1 LRKKYKAH
9 VQGGEKTVQEKG
21 NPKSQNF
28 FSVLDNDEIVCLAV
42 GMGVVVQ
49 KENFDT
55 IDIMKDLEIARV
67 TLNKNKIV
75 PCPDNCEEVK
85 PVDEIQQE
93 EVPLLE
99 WIKNGSEAEHFTL
112 VQSKKKRNKKSQLEK
127 E

>member
-1 LRKKYKAH
+1 
-9 VQGGEKTVQEKG
+9 
-21 NPKSQNF
+21 
-28 FSVLDNDEIVCLAV
+28 
-42 GMGVVVQ
+42 MGVVVQ

-112 VQSKKKRNKKSQLEK
+112 VQSKKKRNKKSQLENSVRDVQVRRSK
-127 E
+127 RTTPSIYRDKGRHENSTSSSQANTQQSTQ